1 MHRHGHNFIN
11 PDAEHA
17 FAQMEVE
24 RTMQMTQSAG
34 KGSSTAV
41 NEEGII
47 SPSLGKANMLLSGT
61 LSAAALSTIKSI
73 VEAAVE
79 KEGRMGASLLRLQ
92 FHDCFVNGCDGSI
105 LLDSSETIDS
115 EKNAIANMNLVRGFE
130 VVDDIKI
137 AVDSC
142 CGGPIVSYA
151 DLLAVADR
159 DSVVADPTK
168 ISTEAHSADLT
179 VSQQSDIGDLS
190 PILLTSPSRRW
201 KEYDF
206 Y

>member
-1 MHRHGHNFIN
+1 
-11 PDAEHA
+11 
-17 FAQMEVE
+17 
-24 RTMQMTQSAG
+24 
-34 KGSSTAV
+34 
-41 NEEGII
+41 
-47 SPSLGKANMLLSGT
+47 MLLSGT

-159 DSVVADPTK
+159 DSVVAGAYRDDEGKSVVLQCVRDAEAK
-168 ISTEAHSADLT
+168 IAGSEFL
-179 VSQQSDIGDLS
+179 
-190 PILLTSPSRRW
+190 
-201 KEYDF
+201 
-206 Y
+206 